1 MTETLIEGLY
11 RTGEPIADTK
21 APAGPISQKWE
32 ERKFLC
38 SPCEPS

>member
-21 APAGPISQKWE
+21 APAGPISQKW
-32 ERKFLC
+32 KNASSLLAL
-38 SPCEPS
+38 